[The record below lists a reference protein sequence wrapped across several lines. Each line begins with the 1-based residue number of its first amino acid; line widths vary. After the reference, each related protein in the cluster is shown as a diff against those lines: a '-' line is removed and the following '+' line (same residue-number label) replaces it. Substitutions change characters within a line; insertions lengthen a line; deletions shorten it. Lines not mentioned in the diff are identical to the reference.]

1 MCPASE
7 LLLVSATI
15 GPSRVGFPTS
25 IIVLISTK
33 YVGVSCLVSHLNMQY
48 FVSVYNFTLYL
59 NIKQMSLGN
68 HDSYSDVLGGKGT
81 IFQLNIRFPNLV

>member
-33 YVGVSCLVSHLNMQY
+33 YVNVSCLVSHLNMQY
-48 FVSVYNFTLYL
+48 FVSVYNFTLYP
-59 NIKQMSLGN
+59 NIQQMSFRN
-68 HDSYSDVLGGKGT
+68 HDSYSDVFG
-81 IFQLNIRFPNLV
+81 